1 MLFLQAD
8 SQQADEAEPRNEEG
22 LHATNVVNGVELDDV
37 ESAIF
42 DAWRYLRMDSA
53 AFLSKT
59 PREFP
64 ILMAAENERR
74 YDEYELMASKA
85 MMMRAAYHKEKLK
98 HRDLYKRPS
107 DKSMDRKGE
116 DDKAHQ

>member
-1 MLFLQAD
+1 M
-8 SQQADEAEPRNEEG
+8 
-22 LHATNVVNGVELDDV
+22 

-59 PREFP
+59 PREFS

-107 DKSMDRKGE
+107 DKATDRTVE
-116 DDKAHQ
+116 DVKARQEEVMSRLSRFAEFKDKMAKEVSE